1 MNVKYILVNT
11 GISCIAVGLAVA
23 DWFLVGEKGLKII
36 LLLLIGLVYFAVLGY
51 NSYRYVKAELD
62 QVKNQVA
69 SEDSKGKQ
77 E

>member
-1 MNVKYILVNT
+1 VNVKYILLNT

-36 LLLLIGLVYFAVLGY
+36 LLLLIGLIYFAILGY
-51 NSYRYVKAELD
+51 NSYRYVKTELD
-62 QVKNQVA
+62 RVT
-69 SEDSKGKQ
+69 EESKGKQ

>member
-1 MNVKYILVNT
+1 MNVKYILLNT

-36 LLLLIGLVYFAVLGY
+36 LLLLIGLIYFAILGY
-51 NSYRYVKAELD
+51 NSYRYVKTELD
-62 QVKNQVA
+62 RVT
-69 SEDSKGKQ
+69 EESKGKQ

>member
-1 MNVKYILVNT
+1 MNVKYILLNT

-36 LLLLIGLVYFAVLGY
+36 LLLLIGLIYFAILGY
-51 NSYRYVKAELD
+51 NSYRYIKTELD
-62 QVKNQVA
+62 RVT
-69 SEDSKGKQ
+69 EESKGKQ